1 VKFAPLVGGLIG
13 LAGGLIYWL
22 ALQVWPASVAVILA
36 MAATTLLSFSFG
48 PARDLAALP
57 LNRADVSLQVLYLL
71 VKYSALMALTAAKLP
86 FAAPAEATLGLVMIC
101 GYAASGALMVSV
113 WTITPGEP
121 AKLNNTDLGIA
132 LLIGFAPAALLGI
145 PGLTGLAAAIVVS
158 FAFTI
163 YVKIT
168 GAVRTA
174 QRLELTQQLTETAFY
189 LGALATWSYV

>member
-1 VKFAPLVGGLIG
+1 MEA
-13 LAGGLIYWL
+13 
-22 ALQVWPASVAVILA
+22 
-36 MAATTLLSFSFG
+36 
-48 PARDLAALP
+48 ARDLAALP
-57 LNRADVSLQVLYLL
+57 LNRADVSLQLLYLL
-71 VKYSALMALTAAKLP
+71 VKYSTLMALTAAKLP

-189 LGALATWSYV
+189 LGALSPPAELRLLLIRGRGARRRQPCPAAAAAPARPGSGA